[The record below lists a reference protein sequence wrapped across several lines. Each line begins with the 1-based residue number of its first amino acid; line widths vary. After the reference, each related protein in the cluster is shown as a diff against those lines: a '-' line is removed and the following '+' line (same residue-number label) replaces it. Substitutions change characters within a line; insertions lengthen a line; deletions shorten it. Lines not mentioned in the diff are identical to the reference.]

1 VNEAT
6 DARNE
11 EKIEEVVMVPVY
23 APKNGRLQC
32 KTVVAGSVPQDTRS
46 NDCKLSPYLSSSS
59 DGAALRD
66 RLVVC
71 DNCGR

>member
-1 VNEAT
+1 MNEAT

-46 NDCKLSPYLSSSS
+46 NDCKLSPYFVFQ
-59 DGAALRD
+59 LRWRGLERQIS
-66 RLVVC
+66 RL
-71 DNCGR
+71 